1 MTRPER
7 TQFLRRARELAAS
20 GRYSGYQPIV
30 HPLRREGY
38 AKARQWLEDDL
49 VCSELDQIC
58 AETGTAIGMMTNYRQ
73 NEILSRCG
81 AK

>member
-7 TQFLRRARELAAS
+7 TGFLRRARELAAS

-30 HPLRREGY
+30 HALRREGY

-49 VCSELDQIC
+49 VRSELDQIC
-58 AETGTAIGMMTNYRQ
+58 AENRNGNRHDDQ
-73 NEILSRCG
+73 LQ